1 MKVSTILVPLD
12 GTSGATVAL
21 PVARA
26 FAELEGGTLHIV
38 HIGEATGYPGA
49 LLESLDLT
57 PEQFHGCVVDQATGP
72 PAAGIVRLAGEH
84 ADVLIVMCTHTATH
98 KPRGALG
105 PVAEEVLCD
114 APCPV
119 VLVQPER
126 GLAPLVMR
134 KILLPHDGTPTTAAA
149 VSPAADLAI
158 RAGAE
163 LLVLHVAEPGARRPT
178 EPGTLVTPRYV
189 DQPQHEWSSWA
200 REFLERLS
208 ALGACPAALRIRL
221 VLGTG
226 EPGEEIARAVRE
238 HDCDLVVLGW
248 HGQLAAE
255 HGSTMKTVIRE
266 ASCPLFAI
274 RVEP

>member
-1 MKVSTILVPLD
+1 MKVPTILVPLD
-12 GTSGATVAL
+12 GSSRATVAL

-26 FAELEGGTLHIV
+26 FAELEGATLHIV
-38 HIGEATGYPGA
+38 HIGEATVPPSA
-49 LLESLDLT
+49 VLEKLGLT
-57 PEQFHGCVVDQATGP
+57 PEQLRGCVLDQATGP
-72 PAAGIVRLAGEH
+72 PAARIVRLAGERGN
-84 ADVLIVMCTHTATH
+84 VLIVLSTHTATD

-105 PVAEEVLCD
+105 RVAEEVLCK

-126 GLAPLVMR
+126 GVEPWLLR

-158 RAGAE
+158 QAGAE

-200 REFLERLS
+200 REFLERLA
-208 ALGACPAALRIRL
+208 ALGPCPAAVRLRL
-221 VLGTG
+221 LLGTG
-226 EPGEEIARAVRE
+226 EPGVEIVRAAEE
-238 HDCDLVVLGW
+238 HDCDLIVLGW

-255 HGSTMKTVIRE
+255 HASTLKTVIRE
-266 ASCPLFAI
+266 AGFPLFAL